1 MSSVTHLWPLAR
13 AGSGERSARIPLN
26 RSAPPPHLLPRCTA
40 ARARVASEEAWCETF
55 LRSPSIHPSA
65 AWEREKSSVPS
76 VIKEDDLGPTDAFRF
91 PFRHQLS

>member
-40 ARARVASEEAWCETF
+40 ARARVASEEAVCD
-55 LRSPSIHPSA
+55 LLAGAIHPSLGRR
-65 AWEREKSSVPS
+65 EREKSSVPS